1 MPAPHGWDPSVGH
14 HRLSMGLPSSAQL
27 QALALMLLS
36 AHASPPC
43 AGLGGHRW
51 RIYASWE
58 METELPESNRL

>member
-1 MPAPHGWDPSVGH
+1 
-14 HRLSMGLPSSAQL
+14 MGLPSSAQL
-27 QALALMLLS
+27 QALPLMLLS